1 MRFYVYDQASNLT
14 ALITKANSAKLEQNL
29 GQYDA
34 LAAEFPI
41 SEANMELLKDAYY
54 LGIPVYGQYEL
65 FRVQNT
71 VLTGSAIQVTG
82 LEAAS
87 DDLQTQGYVEAI
99 SDDNCYLSSALDKV
113 FKGSMW
119 EYELLAPDSK
129 KTLVFDTGSRKDL
142 LEQIR
147 SNWGIE
153 TEFRYE
159 MSGSKIKRRVCY
171 VKSKIGGVFPTRL
184 VRGQNVLSWQ
194 YTSDYSQIY
203 TACLALGSKMSET
216 LQQPIPGST
225 ETTETT
231 REWTVDLTQAEWSK
245 TAGNP
250 IDKPAGQNY
259 VELPDLTAK
268 FGWQD
273 ENGTRH
279 PRMAVKTFSDDKDP
293 QTLLTDAYLW
303 LIDQASPKVA
313 VTASVS
319 QVGNIQLGDDCT
331 LIDYSQPKI
340 TIKERA
346 IKISRDLLNDQ
357 NTVVQIGQY
366 TIKTTAQRIQDAK
379 KELKQSAKEAIKD
392 ARIKAAKD
400 TTLKIK
406 PIKLKQAAHENALKL
421 HEGKLKDHEGRIKG
435 LKDLGDKL
443 TKGFNNNAAKLAS
456 QGDKLKS
463 LQDKLDGAGT
473 GAGTGAG
480 AMTDTTGRFAMHF
493 DHNTPN
499 KILTADFNYD
509 SGAKLGFD
517 GSQFTMTD
525 GAGGTVA
532 SLDDTGLLTAAEI
545 SAGTV
550 KSPQIDGG
558 GKGSL
563 IAHYAEIGQTKSP
576 IGKVY
581 AGEFDPVAVLPDG
594 SVQDDPDNSAS
605 FQANHLELNKNV
617 GTYNKQAFLTSDA
630 LTLSYP
636 LADGSTGSYG
646 NQKIVL
652 ELNNDAVPSVPQL
665 LISQGKNKA
674 VLTPTGLYFNDK
686 NILEMMGGKTTL
698 PDNLLTSDNLGGALN
713 DLSSAMINGSKI
725 LTEQNLSDM
734 LDDAEQKG
742 AGSYNPLVESL
753 LNLVISHDFMDFIC
767 RELDARE
774 YAKLSDINRN

>member
-71 VLTGSAIQVTG
+71 VLTSLAIQVTG

-129 KTLVFDTGSRKDL
+129 KTLVFNTGSRKDL

-184 VRGQNVLSWQ
+184 IRGQNVLSWQ

-231 REWTVDLTQAEWSK
+231 REWTVDLTQSEWSK
-245 TAGNP
+245 AAGNP

-279 PRMAVKTFSDDKDP
+279 PRMVVKTFSDNKDP

-319 QVGNIQLGDDCT
+319 QVGEIQLGDDCT

-340 TIKERA
+340 AIKERA
-346 IKISRDLLNDQ
+346 IKISRDLLNDC

-366 TIKTTAQRIQDAK
+366 TIKTTAQRIQEAK
-379 KELKQSAKEAIKD
+379 KELKQSAKDAIKD

-400 TTLKIK
+400 TALKIK

-443 TKGFNNNAAKLAS
+443 TKGFNDNTAKLAS
-456 QGDKLKS
+456 QGDELKS
-463 LQDKLDGAGT
+463 LQDKLDSSGAGAGT
-473 GAGTGAG
+473 GAGV
-480 AMTDTTGRFAMHF
+480 MTDTTGRFAMHF
-493 DHNTPN
+493 DKDTLG
-499 KILTADFNYD
+499 KVLTADFNYD
-509 SGAKLGFD
+509 SGAKLGFN
-517 GSQFTMTD
+517 GSQFTLTN
-525 GAGGTVA
+525 GAGGTVS
-532 SLDDTGLLTAAEI
+532 SLDDAGLLTAAEI
-545 SAGTV
+545 GTD
-550 KSPQIDGG
+550 KSPV
-558 GKGSL
+558 
-563 IAHYAEIGQTKSP
+563 
-576 IGKVY
+576 GKVY
-581 AGEFDPVAVLPDG
+581 AGEFNPVAVWPDG
-594 SVQDDPDNSAS
+594 STQDDPDNSAS

-636 LADGSTGSYG
+636 LADGTTGSYG

-686 NILEMMGGKTTL
+686 NILELAGGKTTL

-713 DLSSAMINGSKI
+713 NLSSAMINGSKI

-742 AGSYNPLVESL
+742 AGSYNPLIEGL
-753 LNLVISHDFMDFIC
+753 LNLVTSSDFMDFIC
-767 RELDARE
+767 RELDARG
-774 YAKLSDINRN
+774 YITDSH

>member
-34 LAAEFPI
+34 LAVEFPI
-41 SEANMELLKDAYY
+41 GKANTELLKGAYY

-71 VLTGSAIQVTG
+71 VLTSLAIQVTG

-159 MSGSKIKRRVCY
+159 MDGSKIKRRVCY

-194 YTSDYSQIY
+194 YTSDYSRIY

-245 TAGNP
+245 AAGNP

-279 PRMAVKTFSDDKDP
+279 PRMSVKTFSDDKDP

-319 QVGNIQLGDDCT
+319 QVGEIQLGDDCT

-340 TIKERA
+340 AIQERA
-346 IKISRDLLNDQ
+346 IKISRDLLNNQ

-366 TIKTTAQRIQDAK
+366 TIKTTAQRIQEAK
-379 KELKQSAKEAIKD
+379 KELKQSAKDAIKD

-400 TTLKIK
+400 TALKIK
-406 PIKLKQAAHENALKL
+406 PIKLKQAAHEKALKL
-421 HEGKLKDHEGRIKG
+421 HDNKLKDHEGRIKG

-443 TKGFNNNAAKLAS
+443 TKGFNDNTAKLAS

-473 GAGTGAG
+473 GSGTGV
-480 AMTDTTGRFAMHF
+480 MTDTTGRFAMHF
-493 DHNTPN
+493 DQSTPN
-499 KILTADFNYD
+499 KVLTADFNWD
-509 SGAKLGFD
+509 SGAKLNFN

-525 GAGGTVA
+525 DIGGTVA
-532 SLDDTGLLTAAEI
+532 SLDHTGLLTAAEI

-550 KSPQIDGG
+550 KSPQLDGG

-563 IAHYAEIGQTKSP
+563 IANYAEIGQTKSP
-576 IGKVY
+576 VGKVY
-581 AGEFDPVAVLPDG
+581 SGEFDPVAVLPDG

-605 FQANHLELNKNV
+605 FQADRLELNKNV

-636 LADGSTGSYG
+636 LADGKTGSYG

-652 ELNNDAVPSVPQL
+652 ELNNDSVPSVPQL

-686 NILEMMGGKTTL
+686 NILEMTGGKTTL

-713 DLSSAMINGSKI
+713 SLSSAMINGSKI
-725 LTEQNLSDM
+725 ITEQSLSDM

-742 AGSYNPLVESL
+742 AGSYNPLIEGL
-753 LNLVISHDFMDFIC
+753 LNLVISSDFMDFIC
-767 RELDARE
+767 RELDARG
-774 YAKLSDINRN
+774 YIKDSH